1 MTPATC
7 SSPFWDPALESL
19 NRGNLERLQLERLR
33 ATLARAGRSPHY
45 RRVFSALDF
54 DPRKISSLAALREL
68 PFTVKDDLR
77 SDENFPY
84 GFLTVRRDRL
94 VRLHSSSGTTG
105 RPTAVFH
112 TRRDLAA
119 WADLVARS
127 LWMIGMRPGDVFQ
140 NMMGYGL
147 FTGGLGLHY
156 GAERLGALTIPAGA
170 GNSRRQIALMRDFG
184 TTALHVI
191 PSYALRLI
199 DTFREVGEDPLAL
212 GLRFAVLGAEPH
224 SEAARRRIEE
234 LFGLRAFN
242 CYGLSE
248 LNGPGVAFECP
259 AQDGL
264 HLWEDAY
271 LAEIVDPESGRP
283 VPDGAR
289 GELVLTNL
297 TREGMPLV
305 RYRTRDV
312 TSLRAEPCR
321 CGRTHRRIERITG
334 RTDDMLIVKGVNIYP
349 VQVERV
355 LLRFA
360 EIGSDYLIVLAT
372 VNHLDQLTVRA
383 ELKPDAFRGDLH
395 ALEALRRRI
404 ADELRGEILVSAR
417 VDLLEHGS
425 LPRGEGK
432 AVRVQD
438 TRER

>member
-1 MTPATC
+1 MA
-7 SSPFWDPALESL
+7 SAKKNSPFWAPALETL
-19 NRGNLERLQLERLR
+19 DRPGLERLQVERLR
-33 ATLARAGRSPHY
+33 ATLARAARAPHY
-45 RRVFSALDF
+45 RRVFRAGGV
-54 DPRKISSLAALREL
+54 DPRAVASLADVAAL

-77 SDENFPY
+77 SDANFPY
-84 GFLTVRRDRL
+84 GFLTVRRDKL

-119 WADLVARS
+119 WTDLVARS

-156 GAERLGALTIPAGA
+156 GSERLGALTIPAGA
-170 GNSRRQIALMRDFG
+170 GNSRRQIALMKDFG
-184 TTALHVI
+184 TTVLHII

-199 DTFREVGEDPLAL
+199 DVFHEVGEDPRGL
-212 GLRFAVLGAEPH
+212 GLRLAVLGAEPH
-224 SEAARRRIEE
+224 SDAARRRIEE
-234 LFGLRAFN
+234 LFGIRAFN

-248 LNGPGVAFECP
+248 LNGPAVAFECP
-259 AQDGL
+259 EQDGL

-271 LAEIVDPESGRP
+271 LAEIVDPETGRP
-283 VPDGAR
+283 LPDGER

-297 TREGMPLV
+297 TREGMPLI

-312 TSLRAEPCR
+312 TSLRAAPCP

-355 LLRFA
+355 LMRFA
-360 EIGSDYLIVLAT
+360 ELGSDYLIVLAT
-372 VNHLDQLTVRA
+372 VNHLDVFTVRA

-404 ADELRGEILVSAR
+404 GEELRNEILVSAR
-417 VDLLEHGS
+417 VELVEHGS
-425 LPRGEGK
+425 LPRPEGK

-438 TRER
+438 TREK

>member
-1 MTPATC
+1 
-7 SSPFWDPALESL
+7 
-19 NRGNLERLQLERLR
+19 
-33 ATLARAGRSPHY
+33 
-45 RRVFSALDF
+45 
-54 DPRKISSLAALREL
+54 
-68 PFTVKDDLR
+68 
-77 SDENFPY
+77 
-84 GFLTVRRDRL
+84 
-94 VRLHSSSGTTG
+94 
-105 RPTAVFH
+105 
-112 TRRDLAA
+112 
-119 WADLVARS
+119 
-127 LWMIGMRPGDVFQ
+127 
-140 NMMGYGL
+140 MMGYGL

-170 GNSRRQIALMRDFG
+170 GNSRRQIALMQDFG
-184 TTALHVI
+184 TTVLHII

-199 DTFREVGEDPLAL
+199 DTFHEVGADPRGL
-212 GLRFAVLGAEPH
+212 GLRLAVLGAEPH

-248 LNGPGVAFECP
+248 LNGPAVAFECP
-259 AQDGL
+259 EQDGL

-271 LAEIVDPESGRP
+271 LAEIVDPETGRP
-283 VPDGAR
+283 LPDGTR

-305 RYRTRDV
+305 RYRTRDL
-312 TSLRAEPCR
+312 TSLRAAPCG

-360 EIGSDYLIVLAT
+360 EIGTEYLIVLAT
-372 VNHLDQLTVRA
+372 VNHLDQFTVRA

-417 VDLLEHGS
+417 VELLEHGS

-438 TRER
+438 LRER